1 MTVQPQMLKPREVAE
16 LLGISFATIK
26 HWILVGRIE
35 TIKTP
40 GGHHRVPLASLQPFL
55 ERGYAKPG
63 TGSPER
69 GLSFSGSNRLPGK
82 IASIRLAGL
91 LAEVVLAIGEWQVAA
106 IITSEAVNDMQLREG
121 DSAAA
126 LIQSTQVMIE
136 RLDDADAGH
145 GDAF

>member
-1 MTVQPQMLKPREVAE
+1 MNAQSQLLKPREAAE

-26 HWILVGRIE
+26 NWILEGKIE

-40 GGHHRVPLASLQPFL
+40 GGHHRIPLASLQPFL

-69 GLSFSGSNRLPGK
+69 RLSLSGTNRLPGK
-82 IASIRLAGL
+82 IARIRLAGL
-91 LAEVVLAIGEWQVAA
+91 LAEVVLAIGEWQVTA
-106 IITSEAVNDMQLREG
+106 IITAEAVNEMQLQEG

-126 LIQSTQVMIE
+126 LIQSTHVMIE
-136 RLDDADAGH
+136 RFDRSDAGQ
-145 GDAF
+145 DTAR